1 MAVYF
6 VSGIDTS
13 CGKTFVT
20 GVLAR
25 REIERGR
32 KAITQKFVQTGCDGV
47 SEDIEAHRKLM
58 GVGFF
63 DEDKDGTTCPYIFKF
78 PASAHLASRMENV
91 EIDLDKISNATKIL
105 AQKYDTVFVEGAGGL
120 MVPVNENFLTIDY
133 VLREKLPLILVV
145 SAKLGSINHALL
157 SLEVC
162 KSRGVKI
169 AKIVYNDYP
178 KEDPRLSAETCAYVK
193 KYAAKIFPGAEF
205 LTL

>member
-25 REIERGR
+25 REIGRG
-32 KAITQKFVQTGCDGV
+32 KKVITQKFVQTGCEGF
-47 SEDIEAHRKLM
+47 SEDIEAHRKAM
-58 GVGFF
+58 GAGLF
-63 DEDKDGTTCPYIFKF
+63 DEDKDGATCPYIFKF

-91 EIDLDKISNATKIL
+91 EIDLDRISRATKIL
-105 AQKYDTVFVEGAGGL
+105 SQKYDTVFIEGAGGL
-120 MVPVNENFLTIDY
+120 MVPVTENFLTIDY
-133 VLREKLPLILVV
+133 ILREKLPLILVV

-162 KSRGVKI
+162 KIRGVNV

-178 KEDPRLSAETCAYVK
+178 KVDPRLGAETCAYVK
-193 KYAAKIFPGAEF
+193 KYAAKNFPDAEF